1 MGPHTTVI
9 SASTELEVT
18 VYIGTEDME
27 LIVRGSL
34 GGFQRKT

>member
-1 MGPHTTVI
+1 MK
-9 SASTELEVT
+9 LEVT

-34 GGFQRKT
+34 GEFQRKT